1 MGRDGG
7 TGVTIDEIKGI
18 YGNLE
23 LLEAPVGVHLAQAKC
38 YAYIYAM
45 QQELAEIA
53 VQMTYCNLDTEEIKR
68 FREEFSF
75 NELKIWFDG
84 VILEYKKWA
93 DFQFAGQESC
103 ARHPLKKLEFPYE
116 YRKGQKEL
124 AAGVYRTINR
134 GKILFIQA
142 PTVSA
147 RQSRRVFPAG

>member
-1 MGRDGG
+1 
-7 TGVTIDEIKGI
+7 
-18 YGNLE
+18 
-23 LLEAPVGVHLAQAKC
+23 
-38 YAYIYAM
+38 
-45 QQELAEIA
+45 
-53 VQMTYCNLDTEEIKR
+53 MTYCNLDTEEIKR

-93 DFQFAGQESC
+93 DFQFAWRNLRQASI
-103 ARHPLKKLEFPYE
+103 KKLEFPYE

-142 PTVSA
+142 PTGVGKTIS
-147 RQSRRVFPAG
+147 SVFPGGKGGGRRTRR